1 MNQISIKNVR
11 SLEDIPTL
19 DLKPLTVLLGKN
31 SSGKST
37 FLRIFPLLKQS
48 CSLMTR
54 GVLSFFGDFVDFG
67 EFKDIKTSNI
77 TDDFIELG
85 FDVKVPQLLRHYYYY
100 EGDRAEVCCFC
111 KIKVQQSKTQDL
123 LYIAELE
130 LDIDK
135 NIYCP
140 H

>member
-100 EGDRAEVCCFC
+100 EGDRAEVSCF
-111 KIKVQQSKTQDL
+111 
-123 LYIAELE
+123 
-130 LDIDK
+130 
-135 NIYCP
+135 
-140 H
+140 